1 MTLAILATS
10 DLPSKQP
17 SNAFFLLDPGW
28 LVIIYFDLLSCH
40 KGMLTLLKK
49 SADGAVARHRV
60 HYDAY
65 YDFNGIQ

>member
-10 DLPSKQP
+10 DQA
-17 SNAFFLLDPGW
+17 SNVFLLDPGW
-28 LVIIYFDLLSCH
+28 LVIICFDLLSCH

-65 YDFNGIQ
+65 DFNGIQ